1 MSSFYVGYLHK
12 APWDIAHLVRRVV
25 IALFTIVIV
34 TAVVLIVAQ
43 RPFEKSAFE
52 FTTVRTFEGVVEAKP
67 YPTLAIH
74 RPGTVSQEQQY
85 SRYLLVGVGKH
96 GAEVADYDGKTVEL
110 RGKLIYRAEQTMIE
124 VMPDSIHPT
133 RVSAA
138 LMSST
143 GGDYVRIRGEI
154 VDSKCHT
161 GVMNPGRGKVH
172 RDCAVRCLSGG
183 VPPVLIEENVPNRLF
198 LLTDADGKALDPATF
213 LDKVAEPVTVAGY
226 LIRNG
231 DRLELRAREIRRDH

>member
-1 MSSFYVGYLHK
+1 
-12 APWDIAHLVRRVV
+12 
-25 IALFTIVIV
+25 
-34 TAVVLIVAQ
+34 
-43 RPFEKSAFE
+43 
-52 FTTVRTFEGVVEAKP
+52 
-67 YPTLAIH
+67 
-74 RPGTVSQEQQY
+74 
-85 SRYLLVGVGKH
+85 
-96 GAEVADYDGKTVEL
+96 
-110 RGKLIYRAEQTMIE
+110 MIE